1 MKRNRFLKTVDEAV
15 QRKALENLNKVV
27 DSHSKSRNLMKPKLD
42 REKYLE
48 DPRFSKSDVE
58 LLFALRTR
66 MIDVKSN
73 FSNKYGDDVACRTCN
88 FNVVIESQEH
98 ILNCDG
104 LNEEPEKRKVEYTDI
119 FKNVDKQLEI
129 VRVFKK
135 QFIKRELLLNT

>member
-1 MKRNRFLKTVDEAV
+1 MYMKLYIV
-15 QRKALENLNKVV
+15 QRKALEDLNKVA
-27 DSHSKSRNLMKPKLD
+27 DSHSKSRNLMKPKLE

-88 FNVVIESQEH
+88 VNVVIESQEH
-98 ILNCDG
+98 ILNCD
-104 LNEEPEKRKVEYTDI
+104 EELEKGKVEYTDI

-135 QFIKRELLLNT
+135 QLRKREILLNT